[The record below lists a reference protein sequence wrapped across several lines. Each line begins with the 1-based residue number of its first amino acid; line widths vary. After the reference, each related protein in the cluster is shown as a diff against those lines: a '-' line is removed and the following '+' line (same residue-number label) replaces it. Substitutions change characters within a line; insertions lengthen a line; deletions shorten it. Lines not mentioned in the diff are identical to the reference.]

1 MNLSDFLATLA
12 ERVLKLESRVSDFAV
27 HTPSAGA
34 SSDELDRM
42 KGEIASLHA
51 QVADLTAAFR
61 TNAAAISALRRSV
74 GNATAA
80 AEIAAVSA
88 SRAKA
93 EVDGLGR
100 ELAQVKANQGD
111 LAALPAL

>member
-1 MNLSDFLATLA
+1 
-12 ERVLKLESRVSDFAV
+12 VSDFAV

-42 KGEIASLHA
+42 KGAIASLHA

-61 TNAAAISALRRSV
+61 TNAAAISALRRGV